1 MHKAVAKEGPR
12 APLFYL
18 GVAILLPVFGI
29 AAAQTVEQSD
39 LEFCAS
45 QETAA
50 LKLACFEALTEVES
64 KEAEPTAESLAEPP
78 AEKVLVTTGVT
89 TGAAGSGAETAVS
102 AVKDN
107 QVDAVDESIP
117 GERVTA
123 DIAVDD
129 TVDDRAVSEEALA
142 DETMVDEAVA
152 DETRAA
158 DTVPG
163 TAVTAEKL
171 ADATVSDNAVAD
183 ESRADA
189 TIVDKAV
196 ADETRADATIT
207 DSAVSEDSR
216 ADELGREYLDEEKVE
231 EEDAE
236 VRLTVREVVKGN
248 YDVLYF
254 HFANG
259 QIWRQIESRRFSYP
273 RNGEFE
279 VVISRGMM
287 NDYRLRVSGNS
298 PMTPIKRLQ

>member
-142 DETMVDEAVA
+142 D
-152 DETRAA
+152 
-158 DTVPG
+158 
-163 TAVTAEKL
+163 
-171 ADATVSDNAVAD
+171 ATVSDNAVAD

>member
-142 DETMVDEAVA
+142 D
-152 DETRAA
+152 
-158 DTVPG
+158 
-163 TAVTAEKL
+163 
-171 ADATVSDNAVAD
+171 ATVSDNAVAD

-231 EEDAE
+231 EDDAE